1 MSKKRK
7 EVTKSI
13 EDAVAL
19 IKDGQTVAIGGF
31 GADNH
36 PMAIVREMI
45 RTGKKNLTIVASAT
59 AGLEIDLLIGAGCV
73 KKLIAPYVGQE
84 MYCPIGH
91 NYRKYAESGQ
101 IEIAE
106 TSEYLLYAGFFAAAS
121 GQEFFAWRG
130 GVGTSIPKLNK
141 DLVEFMSSGKSVVMA
156 LEAENAIAKW
166 RDTMGAT
173 DPAKAAPGTIRK
185 ELGTSIQYNCTHG
198 SDAPETAAV
207 EIAYFFSGSE
217 IG

>member
-7 EVTKSI
+7 EVVKSI
-13 EDAVAL
+13 EEAVAQ

-73 KKLIAPYVGQE
+73 KKLYAPYVGQE
-84 MYCPIGH
+84 LYCPIGH
-91 NYRKYAESGQ
+91 NFRKYAESGEV
-101 IEIAE
+101 EIME

-130 GVGTSIPKLNK
+130 GVGTS
-141 DLVEFMSSGKSVVMA
+141 DSA
-156 LEAENAIAKW
+156 AQQ
-166 RDTMGAT
+166 GAGRVHRSNRQ
-173 DPAKAAPGTIRK
+173 D
-185 ELGTSIQYNCTHG
+185 
-198 SDAPETAAV
+198 
-207 EIAYFFSGSE
+207 
-217 IG
+217 

>member
-91 NYRKYAESGQ
+91 NYRKYAEFWADRNRRDQRISPLRRLFCRCFRPGVFRLARRRRDQ
-101 IEIAE
+101 Y
-106 TSEYLLYAGFFAAAS
+106 SEA
-121 GQEFFAWRG
+121 
-130 GVGTSIPKLNK
+130 
-141 DLVEFMSSGKSVVMA
+141 
-156 LEAENAIAKW
+156 
-166 RDTMGAT
+166 
-173 DPAKAAPGTIRK
+173 
-185 ELGTSIQYNCTHG
+185 
-198 SDAPETAAV
+198 
-207 EIAYFFSGSE
+207 
-217 IG
+217 